1 MRTLCTQ
8 DFECLYAI
16 LSKVEEIVDELTPE
30 DIHLPSIFVQRV
42 VKGEKYE
49 KRIEVNLTQFCTLY
63 VYSIHAGH
71 VIDIMLQRRTVR
83 KLSGNVG
90 DDGGKG
96 AEMRERIVRR
106 AALEFKDG
114 MYANLGIGMPMLAS
128 NYIPEG
134 MVVRLQSENGIL
146 GLVS

>member
-1 MRTLCTQ
+1 MCYNY
-8 DFECLYAI
+8 D
-16 LSKVEEIVDELTPE
+16 
-30 DIHLPSIFVQRV
+30 
-42 VKGEKYE
+42 
-49 KRIEVNLTQFCTLY
+49 
-63 VYSIHAGH
+63 
-71 VIDIMLQRRTVR
+71 LQRRTVR
-83 KLSGNVG
+83 KHGWNVG

-96 AEMRERIVRR
+96 AEMRERIIRR

-146 GLVS
+146 GLVSFNYHTYTCTCIPAQKTIVIVHVLQSKCRHSTPRDYLSYMYICITV

>member
-1 MRTLCTQ
+1 MNVEHSTLHI
-8 DFECLYAI
+8 Y
-16 LSKVEEIVDELTPE
+16 IV
-30 DIHLPSIFVQRV
+30 
-42 VKGEKYE
+42 
-49 KRIEVNLTQFCTLY
+49 
-63 VYSIHAGH
+63 H
-71 VIDIMLQRRTVR
+71 VGQVCYNYDLQRRTVR
-83 KLSGNVG
+83 KRGWNVG

-146 GLVS
+146 GLVSFNYHTYTCTRIPAQKTIIIIYVLQSKCRHSTLRDYLSYMYICITV